1 MPEYFIG
8 LMSGTSLDGVDD
20 VKALPEAAQRYVRFV
35 EEELGVEVCLIGTGA
50 SRERVLSP
58 RGVEAVL
65 N

>member
-1 MPEYFIG
+1 
-8 LMSGTSLDGVDD
+8 VD
-20 VKALPEAAQRYVRFV
+20 FV
-35 EEELGVEVCLIGTGA
+35 ESKLGVEVCLIGTGA

>member
-1 MPEYFIG
+1 
-8 LMSGTSLDGVDD
+8 
-20 VKALPEAAQRYVRFV
+20 V
-35 EEELGVEVCLIGTGA
+35 ERELGVEVCLIGTGA

>member
-1 MPEYFIG
+1 LPGWQEP
-8 LMSGTSLDGVDD
+8 LDVVED
-20 VKALPEAAQRYVRFV
+20 VPALPEAARRYVEFV
-35 EEELGVEVCLIGTGA
+35 ERELGVEVCLIGTGA